1 MPDTPQKFREE
12 VLKLGVISLHDQDT
26 LWNIAKKCARIT
38 GIPMGGGGVIL
49 VTMATGPVGI
59 SVVLA
64 GFLSGLVAGTAM
76 CTMTSIGLKE
86 ELNDLLRW

>member
-26 LWNIAKKCARIT
+26 LWNIAKKCARTT
-38 GIPMGGGGVIL
+38 GVPMGGAGVIL
-49 VTMATGPVGI
+49 VTVATGPVGI
-59 SVVLA
+59 SAVLV
-64 GFLSGLVAGTAM
+64 GFLSGLVGGVAM

-86 ELNDLLRW
+86 ELKALLR